1 MNKNILIVTA
11 TYFPDLGGAGIV
23 AKNTSEELLKSGYKV
38 TIFCGGKTD
47 KTEEMNEVKVVR
59 NNTSK
64 NNSPYIL
71 SNYYNPAI
79 ESKFLKTIKDN
90 DINIVHFH
98 SIQGLGAN
106 LIELALKNKLK
117 TILTMHDFWW
127 ECPMLFLNDEYL
139 SSRPI
144 KNHQDY
150 CNGLMTKKAL
160 LDRKKYLYSVLKNK
174 DLIVTTVSKTMKKSL
189 EYIGMPNASKYI
201 CIENGLKKDCVENIL
216 DKKEIDKK
224 IQFAYFGGE
233 NLSKGFDLVIKASK
247 YLKFNTNNFQI
258 NLYGIHRPKL
268 KTFINYRFLKKYH
281 IKLNDIYKNEDLPKI
296 FSNIDIVLVPS
307 RMYESFSLIARE
319 ALINDKIV
327 ISSGMGGLSELS
339 NKRHLVF
346 NKNSSADL
354 SKKMFYAMNNLNN
367 LKEDKKPIVCISLE
381 EQSKLY
387 QKIYNNGI

>member
-1 MNKNILIVTA
+1 MNKNVLIVTA

-23 AKNTSEELLKSGYKV
+23 AKNTSEELLKSGYNV
-38 TIFCGGKTD
+38 IVFCGGKTD
-47 KTEEMNEVKVVR
+47 KTEEINKVKVIR
-59 NNTSK
+59 NNNSK
-64 NNSPYIL
+64 NNSPCIL
-71 SNYYNPAI
+71 NNYYYPII
-79 ESKFLKTIKDN
+79 ENKFLKIIKEN
-90 DINIVHFH
+90 DIGIVHFH

-106 LIELALKNKLK
+106 LIKISLDKDIK
-117 TILTMHDFWW
+117 TVLTMHDFWW

-150 CNGLMTKKAL
+150 CNSSINQKFLNK
-160 LDRKKYLYSVLKNK
+160 RKKYFYEILKDK
-174 DLIVTTVSKTMKKSL
+174 RLTITTVSKTMKKTL
-189 EYIGMPNASKYI
+189 EYIGLPNASKYI
-201 CIENGLKKDCVENIL
+201 CIENGLNKNYPKNDLVQKRSNS
-216 DKKEIDKK
+216 KT
-224 IQFAYFGGE
+224 QFAYFGGE

-281 IKLNDIYKNEDLPKI
+281 IKLNDIYRNEDLPKI
-296 FSNIDIVLVPS
+296 FSKIDIVLVPS

-319 ALINDKIV
+319 ALINDKII

-339 NKRHLVF
+339 NKRHLLF

-354 SKKMFYAMNNLNN
+354 AKKMFYAMNNLDN
-367 LKEDKKPIVCISLE
+367 LKKNKDSIVYVSLE

-387 QKIYNNGI
+387 QKLYNNEI